1 MKDAYKNTLVLLI
14 LLLLVGAVGGYY
26 VYFRMPER
34 ISELKKREKV
44 LRLKEAKLS
53 ELFEEQATSRQRA
66 EQMKARWRSRYKTI
80 PGTLRT
86 AEVVQYLNERT
97 RTGYEN
103 IGITFEGTEQR
114 SNFKTLTFRVHGQG
128 FFAHFYRLLW
138 QIEQRRELFRISNLN
153 VEHRNV
159 TRPTGG
165 DGGQERFI
173 MTEFSFDLE
182 AYFGGIRGISAP
194 EQVASIPSEVLP
206 PESPEV
212 NPFYPVIM
220 RDLPPNQHDRVNVEE
235 DRLVSIVGE
244 EAQFQRNG
252 GVRKIAEG
260 DRVYLG
266 RITEIDPK
274 EGRVVARLNKG
285 GIYDRVV
292 LSLNDGGLQE
302 QARGDTRLSAID
314 EEDSEN

>member
-1 MKDAYKNTLVLLI
+1 MNDAYKNTLVLLI
-14 LLLLVGAVGGYY
+14 LLLLVGGVGGYY
-26 VYFRMPER
+26 VYFWMPER

-44 LRLKEAKLS
+44 LRLQKAKLS
-53 ELFEEQATSRQRA
+53 ELFEEQASSRKRA
-66 EQMKARWRSRYKTI
+66 DQMMARWRSRYKTI

-97 RTGYEN
+97 RSGYEN
-103 IGITFEGTEQR
+103 IGITFEGTERR

-128 FFAHFYRLLW
+128 FFAHLYRLLW
-138 QIEQRRELFRISNLN
+138 QIEQRRELFRVSNLN

-159 TRPTGG
+159 TRPAGS

-182 AYFGGIRGISAP
+182 AYFGGMRGVSAP
-194 EQVASIPSEVLP
+194 EHVASIPTEVLP

-244 EAQFQRNG
+244 EARFQRNG
-252 GVRKIAEG
+252 AVRKVSEG

-266 RITEIDPK
+266 RITEVDPK
-274 EGRVVARLNKG
+274 QGRVVVRLNKG
-285 GIYDRVV
+285 GIYDRIV
-292 LSLNDGGLQE
+292 LSLSEGGLQR
-302 QARGDTRLSAID
+302 QARGDTRLSAIED
-314 EEDSEN
+314 DSED